1 MIINKQIA
9 KGRTGS
15 PSQLA
20 NYLGVSERTLHNYL
34 SYMRSELKAP
44 IKWSQYKG
52 TYYYSSSGKLD
63 LEWQIK

>member
-1 MIINKQIA
+1 MIINKQIT
-9 KGRTGS
+9 KERTGS

-20 NYLGVSERTLHNYL
+20 YYLGVSERTLHNYL

-63 LEWQIK
+63 LEWQLK